1 MSTYIHFT
9 EEQKQRANSVDL
21 EEFLKRQ
28 GETLIPSGREKRLKS
43 DHSITVRGNE
53 WFDHAAEEGGLAID
67 FVQKFYGLSFPDA
80 VTMLLGGE
88 QGEVYTKASTKEEVR
103 KPFELPPKNNEMR
116 RVFAYL
122 MKHRFID
129 RDVISFFAKEK
140 LVYESRELS
149 ADKTKEHHNAIFV
162 GYDEIGVPRH
172 AHKKGIYTEGKSFR
186 GNIDS
191 SNPCYSF
198 HCLGSSDRIYVFEA
212 PIDMLSF
219 ITIHKNSN
227 WKKHSYVTLCGV
239 SEQALLKM
247 LEINPSLSHVV
258 LCLDYDPAGIEA
270 CEKISDMLIEKNIT
284 CSRLFSNR
292 KDWNEDLKDKQNMPS
307 IPAEEHPHHLLKD
320 ELCKEILVLVKGVE
334 KIEINHSDGEKSFK
348 EAQQQNGSQA
358 EAMKTASA
366 IFLCL
371 ALKEYRQ
378 IGKAMT
384 AEEIVRKMSN
394 DFRSYQN
401 RGRLNPTLTDIEAQ
415 LSAFKK
421 QRGIVSELEKTAI
434 AEHYEKT
441 ALELLKSTI
450 RLELTLQKQVQAPLL
465 KMA

>member
-9 EEQKQRANSVDL
+9 EEQKERANSVNL
-21 EEFLKRQ
+21 EEFLRRQ
-28 GETLIPSGREKRLKS
+28 GETLLSSGREKRLES
-43 DHSITVRGNE
+43 DHSITIRGNE

-67 FVQKFYGLSFPDA
+67 FVQKFYGLSFPYA

-88 QGEVYTKASTKEEVR
+88 QGEIYSKAKGKEEVR

-140 LVYESRELS
+140 LIYESRELS
-149 ADKTKEHHNAIFV
+149 ADRTKEYHNAIFV
-162 GYDEIGVPRH
+162 GYDEAGVPCH
-172 AHKKGIYTEGKSFR
+172 AHKRGIYTEGKGFK

-198 HCLGSSDRIYVFEA
+198 HYFGSSDRIYVFEA

-227 WKKHSYVTLCGV
+227 WKKHSYVALCGV
-239 SEQALLKM
+239 SEQALFKM

-270 CEKISDMLIEKNIT
+270 CEKISDMLIKKNIAY
-284 CSRLFSNR
+284 SRLFSNR
-292 KDWNEDLKDKQNMPS
+292 KDWNEDLKDKQNMKS
-307 IPAEEHPHHLLKD
+307 ISAGEHPQHLIKD
-320 ELCKEILVLVKGVE
+320 ELCEEILVLVKGVE
-334 KIEINHSDGEKSFK
+334 KIEINYSDGEKSFK

-378 IGKAMT
+378 SGKSIT
-384 AEEIVRKMSN
+384 AEEIVKKMSN
-394 DFRSYQN
+394 EFRAYQN
-401 RGRLNPTLTDIEAQ
+401 RGRWNPMLSDIEAQ
-415 LSAFKK
+415 LSAFKH
-421 QRGIVSELEKTAI
+421 QSGIVCELEKTAI

-441 ALELLKSTI
+441 ALELLKSAI
-450 RLELTLQKQVQAPLL
+450 RLELTQQKQVQAPML

>member
-1 MSTYIHFT
+1 
-9 EEQKQRANSVDL
+9 
-21 EEFLKRQ
+21 
-28 GETLIPSGREKRLKS
+28 
-43 DHSITVRGNE
+43 
-53 WFDHAAEEGGLAID
+53 
-67 FVQKFYGLSFPDA
+67 
-80 VTMLLGGE
+80 
-88 QGEVYTKASTKEEVR
+88 
-103 KPFELPPKNNEMR
+103 
-116 RVFAYL
+116 

-140 LVYESRELS
+140 LIYESRELS

-162 GYDEIGVPRH
+162 GYDEDGVPRH
-172 AHKKGIYTEGKSFR
+172 AHKKGIYTEGKGFR

-198 HCLGSSDRIYVFEA
+198 HYLGSSDRIYVFEA

-227 WKKHSYVTLCGV
+227 WKKHSYVALCGV
-239 SEQALLKM
+239 SEQALFKM

-270 CEKISDMLIEKNIT
+270 CEKNSDMLIEKNIA
-284 CSRLFSNR
+284 CSRLKSNR
-292 KDWNEDLKDKQNMPS
+292 KDWNEDLKASQNMTS
-307 IPAEEHPHHLLKD
+307 IPPEEHPQHLLKD
-320 ELCKEILVLVKGVE
+320 ELCKEILILVNGLE
-334 KIEINHSDGEKSFK
+334 TLEIEYSDGENAIK
-348 EAQQQNGSQA
+348 EAQLQNESQA
-358 EAMKTASA
+358 EAIKTASA
-366 IFLCL
+366 IFLRL
-371 ALKEYRQ
+371 SLKEYRQ
-378 IGKAMT
+378 LGKAIT

-394 DFRSYQN
+394 DFRAYQN

-421 QRGIVSELEKTAI
+421 QRGIVSELEKTTI

-441 ALELLKSTI
+441 ALELLKSAI
-450 RLELTLQKQVQAPLL
+450 RLELTQQKQVQAPML

>member
-9 EEQKQRANSVDL
+9 DEQKERANSIDL
-21 EEFLKRQ
+21 EEFLRRQ
-28 GETLIPSGREKRLKS
+28 GETLLPSGREKRLES
-43 DHSITVRGNE
+43 DHSITIRGNE

-67 FVQKFYGLSFPDA
+67 FVQKFYSLSFPDA

-88 QGEVYTKASTKEEVR
+88 QGEIYSKAKGKEEVR

-129 RDVISFFAKEK
+129 RDVISFFARER
-140 LVYESRELS
+140 LIYESRELS

-162 GYDEIGVPRH
+162 GYDEDGVPCH
-172 AHKKGIYTEGKSFR
+172 AHKRGIYTEGKGFK

-198 HCLGSSDRIYVFEA
+198 HYFGSSDRIYVFEA

-227 WKKHSYVTLCGV
+227 WKKHSYVALCGV
-239 SEQALLKM
+239 SEQALFKM

-258 LCLDYDPAGIEA
+258 LCLDNDPAGIEA
-270 CEKISDMLIEKNIT
+270 CEKISDMLIEKNIA
-284 CSRLFSNR
+284 CSRLKSNR
-292 KDWNEDLKDKQNMPS
+292 KDWNEDLKAIHNIQS
-307 IPAEEHPHHLLKD
+307 ISAEEHPQHLLKD

-334 KIEINHSDGEKSFK
+334 TIEITHSDGEKSFK
-348 EAQQQNGSQA
+348 EAQQQNGLQA

-378 IGKAMT
+378 LEKAMT
-384 AEEIVRKMSN
+384 AEEIVRKMRN
-394 DFRSYQN
+394 EFRAYQN
-401 RGRLNPTLTDIEAQ
+401 RGKWNPTLSDIEKQ
-415 LSAFKK
+415 LSAFR
-421 QRGIVSELEKTAI
+421 QQNGIVSASEKTAI
-434 AEHYEKT
+434 AQHYEKT
-441 ALELLKSTI
+441 ALELLKSAI
-450 RLELTLQKQVQAPLL
+450 QLELTQQKQVQAPML

>member
-9 EEQKQRANSVDL
+9 EEQKERANSVNL
-21 EEFLKRQ
+21 EEFLRRQ
-28 GETLIPSGREKRLKS
+28 GETLLSSGREKRLES
-43 DHSITVRGNE
+43 DHSITIRGNE

-67 FVQKFYGLSFPDA
+67 LVQKFYGLSFPDA
-80 VTMLLGGE
+80 VTMLLGGK
-88 QGEVYTKASTKEEVR
+88 QGEIYSKAKGKEEVR

-116 RVFAYL
+116 RVFAYF
-122 MKHRFID
+122 MKNRFID

-140 LVYESRELS
+140 LIYESRELS
-149 ADKTKEHHNAIFV
+149 SDKTKEHHNAIFV
-162 GYDEIGVPRH
+162 GYDEDGVPRH
-172 AHKKGIYTEGKSFR
+172 AHKKGIYTEGKGFR

-198 HCLGSSDRIYVFEA
+198 HYFGSSERIYVFEA
-212 PIDMLSF
+212 PIDLLSF

-227 WKKHSYVTLCGV
+227 WKKHSYVALCGV
-239 SEQALLKM
+239 SEQALFKM

-270 CEKISDMLIEKNIT
+270 SEKITDMLTEKNIG
-284 CSRLFSNR
+284 CSRLQSNR

-307 IPAEEHPHHLLKD
+307 IPAEEHPQHLLKD

-378 IGKAMT
+378 LEKAMT
-384 AEEIVRKMSN
+384 AEEIVRKMRN
-394 DFRSYQN
+394 EFRAYQN
-401 RGRLNPTLTDIEAQ
+401 RGKWNPTLSDIEKQ
-415 LSAFKK
+415 LSSFRP
-421 QRGIVSELEKTAI
+421 QNGIVSEAEKTAT
-434 AEHYEKT
+434 AEHYEKV
-441 ALELLKSTI
+441 ALELLKSSI
-450 RLELTLQKQVQAPLL
+450 RLELTQQKQVQAPML